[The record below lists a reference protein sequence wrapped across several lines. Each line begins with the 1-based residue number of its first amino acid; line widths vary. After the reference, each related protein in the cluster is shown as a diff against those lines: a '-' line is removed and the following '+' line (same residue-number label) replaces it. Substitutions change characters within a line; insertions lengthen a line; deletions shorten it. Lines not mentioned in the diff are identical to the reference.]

1 MKIDLLVEF
10 LHKEAYT
17 IIIME
22 NILITFFGYIVL
34 FAGFIGILVIS
45 IGILKA
51 LYYFFRNKSFWQIRI
66 ILVKHIL
73 LGLDFLIARDI
84 IETVILKSDTSLWVD
99 LATLVLIIVIRVVFS
114 HFAEREMDQLL
125 EDHKEKI
132 QVHLK

>member
-1 MKIDLLVEF
+1 
-10 LHKEAYT
+10 
-17 IIIME
+17 ME

-45 IGILKA
+45 IGIAKA
-51 LYYFFRNKSFWQIRI
+51 LYYLIRNRSFWEIRI

-84 IETVILKSDTSLWVD
+84 IETIILKSDKSLWVD
-99 LATLVLIIVIRVVFS
+99 LATLALIIIIRVIFS
-114 HFAEREMDQLL
+114 HFAEKEMDQLT

-132 QVHLK
+132 QVRLK